1 MAEVGGHES
10 PGGQATARAHVLVSG
25 LVQGVFFRAETS
37 RLARSRGLGG
47 WVRNLPDGRVEAVF
61 EAPLGAVESMLE
73 WVRTGPRGAAVSSV
87 DVSWEDPKGERG
99 FRVR

>member
-1 MAEVGGHES
+1 VAE
-10 PGGQATARAHVLVSG
+10 ARAHVLVSG

-37 RLARSRGLGG
+37 RLARTKGLAG

-61 EAPLGAVESMLE
+61 QGPRWAVDSMLG
-73 WVRTGPRGAAVSSV
+73 WVREGPRGAAVSSV
-87 DVSWEDPKGERG
+87 EVNWENPASERG